1 MKTFTFRLSRV
12 ISILTFLFFLLFSF
26 FAFVE
31 YSISDDSIWKHILT
45 YSITTVVLFI
55 PIFIFNWLCFG
66 KFSLWIK
73 NPYKENTIDR

>member
-12 ISILTFLFFLLFSF
+12 ISILTFLIFLLFSI
-26 FAFVE
+26 FAFLE
-31 YSISDDSIWKHILT
+31 FRMFGGDEWYGFLP
-45 YSITTVVLFI
+45 YSITTVVVLI